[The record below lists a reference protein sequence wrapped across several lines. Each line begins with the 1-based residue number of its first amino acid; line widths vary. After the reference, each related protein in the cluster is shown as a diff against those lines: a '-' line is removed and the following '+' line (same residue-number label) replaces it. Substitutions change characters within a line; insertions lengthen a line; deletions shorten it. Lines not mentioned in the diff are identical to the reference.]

1 MPTASI
7 DFTLSASAMILLV
20 MGAIFGVNMV
30 AEPYLVSD
38 TLDEGRYN
46 QIARHILL
54 SEGEPAD
61 WGVTGNLTYFGLA
74 SAGGAYELDIDKVA
88 RLHSL
93 NSHSLDYGSIW
104 QALGIEDVSFRI
116 EMEPIFETTLN
127 LDASQSQG
135 GETTYNFSVTTEQD
149 GYPLSTQLTYYVI
162 FGNTTYTTSGTT
174 DSTGDGTVQ
183 FTLPDSLEGTAL
195 LVGFAKEDDGMI
207 SYEVL
212 PFSHNNASAH
222 SSGTFALLSPHNY
235 TLDVDLYEN
244 NSLVNAAF
252 LSHRYSFNDPGWLHG
267 WDQRV
272 PITLDHEDVDSELT
286 DFPVLIYIS
295 NSSGRGDDNLSFIFD
310 EISYA
315 NRKKIAVTTADGAS
329 QCYVEIEAWN
339 PTDEEAWLWVR
350 VPAVSNTTDTRLYLY
365 YDASHADNTDYVG
378 EAGDAPAQNVWDDDY
393 VGVWHMSENPGGIPP
408 QMVNSKSSLSHGTS
422 HGFMSDSD
430 QVRGVVDGSLAL
442 DGLNDYLDF
451 GNDVSLDITGSI
463 TIEAWLTLVDYSG
476 APDALTKGTYDV
488 SYSLWI
494 RADGTVRFALNND
507 PLTSDASL
515 VPGTLYHI
523 AATRS
528 GSTRK
533 IFVNGTED
541 ISDNY
546 GLAIGT
552 TSGLLTFSTGS
563 YPYEGQVDELRL
575 STSGRSDAW
584 VKATYENGIDDLTD
598 FGGVETRES
607 QDSMNYTIPRLLDG
621 SPRVLV
627 VTGQNSTQYWA
638 EWAAYP
644 QIPLEVGVEIGA
656 EYVIS
661 DVYSVSYIV
670 EVEGALY
677 RFNMMFR
684 RPHRYE

>member
-1 MPTASI
+1 LPTASI

-74 SAGGAYELDIDKVA
+74 SAGGAYELDVDKVA

-212 PFSHNNASAH
+212 PFPHNNASAH

-252 LSHRYSFNDPGWLHG
+252 LSHGYSFNDPGWLHG

-272 PITLDHEDVDSELT
+272 PITLDHEDVDSVLT

-295 NSSGRGDDNLSFIFD
+295 NSSGRDDDNLSFIFD

-329 QCYVEIEAWN
+329 QCYVEIEAWD

-365 YDASHADNTDYVG
+365 YDAGHADNTDYVG
-378 EAGDAPAQNVWDDDY
+378 EAGDASAQNVWDDDY
-393 VGVWHMSENPGGIPP
+393 VGVWHMSENPGGTPP

-422 HGFMSDSD
+422 HGFMSGSD
-430 QVRGVVDGSLAL
+430 QVISVVDGSLAL

-451 GNDVSLDITGSI
+451 GNDVSLDITGGI
-463 TIEAWLTLVDYSG
+463 TIEAWLTPVDYSG

-494 RADGTVRFALNND
+494 RADGTVRFALNNN

-575 STSGRSDAW
+575 SASGRSDAW

-607 QDSMNYTIPRLLDG
+607 QDSINYTIPRLLDG